1 MVLAGD
7 LVPAG
12 TMLVTIDVDYSFLDV
27 DYSFLLF
34 SNIRNWYEAPAK
46 NLNKFVSGGAM
57 ASLASLWLRHWVEKC
72 I

>member
-12 TMLVTIDVDYSFLDV
+12 TMLVTLDV

-34 SNIRNWYEAPAK
+34 SNIRN
-46 NLNKFVSGGAM
+46 
-57 ASLASLWLRHWVEKC
+57 
-72 I
+72 